1 MYSGITR
8 VARVLVAGFAIS
20 SIVACSES
28 PTIGDADNDQVITLG
43 DSIFQLS
50 GELQANLEAEAG
62 ETFRR
67 YTQSG
72 AELSGGTLAP
82 SVYEQY
88 SIALGDNPDI
98 DTIVMNGGG
107 NDILIPAILGDPYGC
122 RTQWWK
128 FGRLSRSCRNYI
140 DDIYV
145 EAVNLLNTMQQDLNG
160 EVDVIYLGYY
170 YTKGF
175 VDNLE
180 EAVDYGDGALDRA
193 CENATVSCTFVDPR
207 ATIRDSD
214 IIADGIHP
222 ASSGSQKLADLIWP
236 VLAPLLNDQ

>member
-1 MYSGITR
+1 MYGGIIK
-8 VARVLVAGFAIS
+8 VARFLVAGLSIS
-20 SIVACSES
+20 SLIACSES

-72 AELSGGTLAP
+72 AELNGGTLAP

-88 SIALGDNPDI
+88 SIALSDNPNI

-107 NDILIPAILGDPYGC
+107 NDILIPAIIGDPYGC

-128 FGRLSRSCRNYI
+128 FGRLSSSCRNFI

-145 EAVNLLNTMQQDLNG
+145 EAVNLLNDMAADG
-160 EVDVIYLGYY
+160 VDDVVYLGYY

-180 EAVDYGDGALDRA
+180 EAVDYGDGALGRA
-193 CENATVSCTFVDPR
+193 CDNATVRCTFVDPR
-207 ATIRDSD
+207 STIRDRD

-236 VLAPLLNDQ
+236 VLAPLLNNQ